1 MKDCA
6 LESARLAITRT
17 TKTKTLYMIKA
28 HVPKTKKPPGSRMG
42 KGKGKIDHYVAN
54 VKAGKII
61 FEFECDSK
69 PKALEAFKQVTH
81 KLPIRT
87 HLRIKP
93 PEKREIW
100 TDF

>member
-1 MKDCA
+1 
-6 LESARLAITRT
+6 
-17 TKTKTLYMIKA
+17 MIKA

-42 KGKGKIDHYVAN
+42 KGKGKIDHYVAH

-61 FEFECDSK
+61 FEFECDNK
-69 PKALEAFKQVTH
+69 PNALEAFKQVTH
-81 KLPIRT
+81 KLPIQT